1 MRRVTKAKSPNPDSM
16 KLIVGLGNP
25 GIFYRNSRHNAG
37 FRVAA
42 ALADECGI
50 RLKRNSV
57 TFSVEGKGE
66 VDGEQCVI
74 AQPMT
79 FMNLSGRS
87 VKALLKRHNTQ
98 LDELL
103 VVCDDMDLEL
113 GTFRLRPSGSSGGHN
128 GLQSIIDSIASNE
141 FARLRIGI
149 SRPRAGQDPKD
160 FVLSSFN
167 RQERVEFTRTIEKAV
182 QCCGVWLKE
191 SLTRAMN
198 QFNTK
203 RKEK

>member
-1 MRRVTKAKSPNPDSM
+1 M

-37 FRVAA
+37 FRVVK
-42 ALADECGI
+42 ALADEYGI
-50 RLKRNSV
+50 NLKRNKL
-57 TFSVEGKGE
+57 THSVEGKGE
-66 VDGEQCVI
+66 VDGERCII
-74 AQPMT
+74 AQPLT

-87 VKALLKRHNTQ
+87 VKALLKNHNTD
-98 LDELL
+98 LSELL
-103 VVCDDMDLEL
+103 VVCDDMDLDT
-113 GTFRLRPSGSSGGHN
+113 GAIRLRPSGSSGGHN
-128 GLQSIIDSIASNE
+128 GLQSIIDSVAGNE

-149 SRPRAGQDPKD
+149 GRPRSGQDPKD

-167 RQERVEFTRTIEKAV
+167 RQERAEFTGIIEEAV

-191 SLTRAMN
+191 GLTRAMN
-198 QFNTK
+198 RFNAK